1 MDVRSAT
8 SLIRKNIPF
17 YLAGALLL
25 LGMKYYYSCGNPDSL
40 SWILA
45 PTVWWV
51 SALSK
56 IPFTK
61 VPRTGYVSHSYR
73 FIIAA
78 SCSGLQFL
86 MISMTA
92 LVFSYIHRMRTT
104 KGKIGWM
111 FLSAFA
117 SYLLTI
123 FVNGFRIL
131 FSIFIPIYL
140 GMEGSGTAGSGAA
153 RAWSIWLTPERLHTI
168 IGAAVYFTAL
178 SAICRLGEYASRKCF
193 AAPGT
198 FLRENSRYQAG
209 FCPTGTLGGWAVP
222 AFWYFSIVLGIPF
235 LNRAYRNRPETF
247 TDYALLLTAVCLTV
261 ITFHC
266 ILAGICRH
274 VNRLASGRYHK
285 NHNNGE

>member
-1 MDVRSAT
+1 MDVRRAK
-8 SLIRKNIPF
+8 SLIRQNIPF

-25 LGMKYYYSCGNPDSL
+25 LGMKYYYSRGDPDSL

-45 PTVWWV
+45 PTAWWV
-51 SALSK
+51 SALGN

-78 SCSGLQFL
+78 SCSGLQFM

-92 LVFSYIHRMRTT
+92 LVFSYIHRMRTL
-104 KGKIGWM
+104 KGKTGWM
-111 FLSAFA
+111 ALSALA

-123 FVNGFRIL
+123 FFNGFRIL

-140 GMEGSGTAGSGAA
+140 GMAGSGTAGAQ
-153 RAWSIWLTPERLHTI
+153 RLHTI
-168 IGAAVYFTAL
+168 IGVAVYFTAL
-178 SAICRLGEYASRKCF
+178 FVICRLGEYVSRKCS
-193 AAPGT
+193 AA
-198 FLRENSRYQAG
+198 
-209 FCPTGTLGGWAVP
+209 TGTSGRETSLCRAGCTPIRALGGWAVP

-235 LNRAYRNRPETF
+235 LNRAYRNRPGTF

-261 ITFHC
+261 ITLSC
-266 ILAGICRH
+266 ICAVIRGHIS
-274 VNRLASGRYHK
+274 RLASGRSRK
-285 NHNNGE
+285 QPPQKS